1 MTIISYQR
9 RHSRWYERF
18 FFSSPVLFLMGAFFS
33 VLIPGLE
40 RWGWGFWGDLDPV
53 RINTL
58 VGAFLAFIL
67 TGIIL
72 HRILRYPGA
81 SPVSYMIPTVT
92 GVYGVLVGILFF
104 IRLEYSRQVLFESYI
119 LALLCCWAVYFIG
132 RRYRIPKYALL
143 PFGDYHSLLK
153 NNAAEWRI
161 LEHPDLGA
169 IRYDAVVADLHD
181 NNLAG
186 DWERFLA
193 RCALAHIPVY
203 HIKQI
208 GESLTGRVK
217 IDHMHENQLGSLL
230 PSPMYTPIKRCFDI
244 IIALIA
250 IPVLSPVMLITAILI
265 KLESPGPVLF
275 LQNRVGMGNKDFCIY
290 KFRSMCRDSEKDG
303 AQFAQSDDMRVTRVG
318 KVIRK
323 LRIDELPQF
332 FNVLKG
338 DMSLIGP
345 RPEQRTFVDQFDR
358 EIPFY
363 MYRHIVR
370 PGISGWAQVVHG
382 YAADADDTR
391 IKIEHDFY
399 YIKHFSLWLD
409 VLIVFKTIRTILT
422 GFGAR

>member
-1 MTIISYQR
+1 MKITQYQR

-18 FFSSPVLFLMGAFFS
+18 FFSSPVLFLLGAFFS

-40 RWGWGFWGDLDPV
+40 RWGWGFWEHLDSV
-53 RINTL
+53 RVNTL
-58 VGAFLAFIL
+58 TGAFLAFLL

-81 SPVSYMIPTVT
+81 SPVAYVIPTVT
-92 GVYGVLVGILFF
+92 AAYGILVVMLFF
-104 IRLEYSRQVLFESYI
+104 IRLEYSRQALFESYMV
-119 LALLCCWAVYFIG
+119 ALLCCWVVYFIG

-143 PFGDYHSLLK
+143 PFGDYRGLLK
-153 NNAAEWRI
+153 NSAAKWRV
-161 LEHPDLGA
+161 LETPDLGSV
-169 IRYDAVVADLHD
+169 RYDAVVADLRD
-181 NNLAG
+181 SNLAG

-193 RCALAHIPVY
+193 HCALSHVPVY

-208 GESLTGRVK
+208 SEALTGRVK
-217 IDHMHENQLGSLL
+217 IDHLHENQLGSLL
-230 PSPMYTPIKRCFDI
+230 PSPLYTLIKRWVDI
-244 IIALIA
+244 LTALLA
-250 IPVLSPVMLITAILI
+250 IPLLSPFMLITAILI
-265 KLESPGPVLF
+265 KIESPGPVIF
-275 LQNRVGMGNKDFCIY
+275 LQNRVGKGNQDFKIY
-290 KFRSMCRDSEKDG
+290 KFRSMCQESEENG
-303 AQFAQSDDMRVTRVG
+303 AQFAKAGDMRVTRVG
-318 KVIRK
+318 RVIRK

-345 RPEQRTFVDQFDR
+345 RPEQRAFVDKFEK

-363 MYRHIVR
+363 MYRLIVR

-391 IKIEHDFY
+391 VKIEHDFY